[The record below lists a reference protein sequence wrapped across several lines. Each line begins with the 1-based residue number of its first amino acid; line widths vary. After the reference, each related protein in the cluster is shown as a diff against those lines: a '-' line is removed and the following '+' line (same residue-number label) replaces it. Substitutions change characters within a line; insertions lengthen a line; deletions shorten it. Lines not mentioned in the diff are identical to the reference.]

1 MARRTLAFATGFYGF
16 GFEKTSDWSS
26 NSSTGSVLTP
36 GALCSCCNDIA
47 SENPAA
53 RPGAGVC
60 DRSMVVAAANRA
72 IAANAEIIRRFI
84 GNLRGVRWCKKL
96 VPFD

>member
-16 GFEKTSDWSS
+16 VLEKTSDWSS
-26 NSSTGSVLTP
+26 NSSTGSALTP

-53 RPGAGVC
+53 RSVPGVC
-60 DRSMVVAAANRA
+60 DRNMVVAAANRA

-84 GNLRGVRWCKKL
+84 GNLRGDRRRKKL
-96 VPFD
+96 VPLD